1 MCAYKWC
8 TLKVLGL
15 TRGGEK
21 KEKEVWSVYFITHY
35 TFHPAHA
42 KRVLKKKIHALI
54 NSAYFDN
61 WIIWLGGPL
70 FLSPGRT
77 FMSSDFLIWQG
88 KKVLMYLLCL
98 DWVEVCFRN
107 LYNFSMLRI
116 SNKSKHKKVFFFVCF
131 FFK

>member
-61 WIIWLGGPL
+61 
-70 FLSPGRT
+70 
-77 FMSSDFLIWQG
+77 
-88 KKVLMYLLCL
+88 
-98 DWVEVCFRN
+98 
-107 LYNFSMLRI
+107 
-116 SNKSKHKKVFFFVCF
+116 
-131 FFK
+131 